1 MVKKK
6 SEKSLLN
13 NPVESLQINDGCDVG
28 DLLRRMGNTAFQ
40 GKNLAV
46 ATEIWADMLKDSTTI
61 FFGLAGAMVPAGMRK
76 LVAYLLKNRVVDC
89 LVSTGAN
96 LFHDCHESIGELH
109 YQGSHTAND
118 VVLRESGIDRIY
130 DIFAHDWAF
139 LKADKFIADF
149 GMSLGSRKLN
159 TREFLYL
166 LGKRLL
172 EEGKTNGILTSAYE
186 AKVPIYCPAI
196 SDSSIGIALA
206 VAASNGGSIPQLDV
220 ISDIIESA
228 NLVADASDCT
238 GVIYVAGGTP
248 KNFIQQTEVT
258 APLIGRPT
266 EGHSY
271 AIQLSVDPP
280 HWGGLSGCTLEEA
293 QSWGK
298 VAKKARKVTVYCDAT
313 ISLPMIVHALAQ
325 RHGEVIASR
334 RAPELQLAWPE
345 T

>member
-1 MVKKK
+1 VKRKK
-6 SEKSLLN
+6 GDSYLK
-13 NPVESLQINDGCDVG
+13 NPVESIQIDDDSDVG
-28 DLLRRMGNTAFQ
+28 DLLQRMSRTAFQ

-46 ATEIWADMLKDSTTI
+46 ATEIWADMLRDNTTI

-76 LVAYLLKNRVVDC
+76 LVAYLLKNRLVDC

-96 LFHDCHESIGELH
+96 LFHDCHETIGELH
-109 YQGSHTAND
+109 YQGRHTADD
-118 VVLRESGIDRIY
+118 VALREKGIDRIY
-130 DIFAHDWAF
+130 DVFAHDWAF

-149 GMSLGSRKLN
+149 GISLGPQKLN

-172 EEGKTNGILTSAYE
+172 QKGKKEGILTSAYE

-206 VAASNGGSIPQLDV
+206 VAASNGNNIPQLDV
-220 ISDIIESA
+220 ISDVIESA

-298 VAKKARKVTVYCDAT
+298 VAKKAKKVTVYCDAT
-313 ISLPMIVHALAQ
+313 ISLPMVVHGLVQ
-325 RHGEVIASR
+325 QHGDLIDSR
-334 RAPELQLAWPE
+334 EAPELELTWPE
-345 T
+345 K